1 VVGASAVGTPATGN
15 IFRFKAEVPRNAKRA
30 LFSGED
36 EEDALFPGIFTTR
49 GAGPRKIPRSPYK
62 VRRGNWDL
70 RLP

>member
-1 VVGASAVGTPATGN
+1 
-15 IFRFKAEVPRNAKRA
+15 VPRNAKRA

-62 VRRGNWDL
+62 VRRGIGNWGSLFLDWAFSVS
-70 RLP
+70 